1 MLIRQRPTAM
11 ARMPSMRAHGLNPR
25 APGAPVRA
33 AVAVVVPA
41 AKPPR
46 DPQPPA
52 AASAVDP
59 ETPAEKAARA
69 GGFHES
75 SYELQHGL
83 LISESEWP
91 DDVTIPGA
99 LGER

>member
-1 MLIRQRPTAM
+1 
-11 ARMPSMRAHGLNPR
+11 MRLHGLNPR
-25 APGAPVRA
+25 APAVPAKA
-33 AVAVVVPA
+33 AVAAAAPA
-41 AKPPR
+41 APPLR
-46 DPQPPA
+46 QRATPA
-52 AASAVDP
+52 TAASPGDS
-59 ETPAEKAARA
+59 ETPAEMAARA

-99 LGER
+99 LDDH

>member
-1 MLIRQRPTAM
+1 MRP
-11 ARMPSMRAHGLNPR
+11 HGLNPR
-25 APGAPVRA
+25 APAAPAKAAGAA
-33 AVAVVVPA
+33 AVPA
-41 AKPPR
+41 AVPPR
-46 DPQPPA
+46 VHEMPVLAPPGD
-52 AASAVDP
+52 S
-59 ETPAEKAARA
+59 ETPAERAARA

-99 LGER
+99 LDES

>member
-1 MLIRQRPTAM
+1 MTPG
-11 ARMPSMRAHGLNPR
+11 PSAQASQVLAALPA
-25 APGAPVRA
+25 APASSSAPAALA
-33 AVAVVVPA
+33 AVPEGDSPAV
-41 AKPPR
+41 
-46 DPQPPA
+46 
-52 AASAVDP
+52 
-59 ETPAEKAARA
+59 KAARA

-83 LISESEWP
+83 QVSESEWP